1 MRKNRRNKRSE
12 KKWKEK
18 KRKKE
23 RFWFEY
29 VTLSALENC
38 GNLSIYESNNCKI

>member
-1 MRKNRRNKRSE
+1 MEGK
-12 KKWKEK
+12 K

-23 RFWFEY
+23 RFWFEH